1 MAAIAKTG
9 FLSEDIKRMPA
20 LFDHQ
25 SRRLQS
31 QSFDCLG
38 GKRPR
43 FKREHTPELA
53 RTQMNG
59 LGLFLHGQR
68 TAQILTRIVQR
79 ILDTIRLWREIEH
92 FGMLGLTARPTLKHN
107 QLVRHRTHHFRTQIL
122 STIASAKSRPA
133 VMPADVNIELSTM

>member
-68 TAQILTRIVQR
+68 TAQILTRIVSAFW
-79 ILDTIRLWREIEH
+79 IRSD
-92 FGMLGLTARPTLKHN
+92 FGARSS
-107 QLVRHRTHHFRTQIL
+107 I
-122 STIASAKSRPA
+122 SECW
-133 VMPADVNIELSTM
+133 D